1 MPVVEIP
8 DIGNIE
14 FPDTMSADDI
24 SKTIREQ
31 ILPNRGRQNAPTA
44 EPAAAEPQTP
54 RQRSGPLQS
63 PLERVATGG
72 VMGFAAPEAMMALG
86 RGLVAVPYAPAKAA
100 GYGLQAAAPLVRM
113 GGRFLGAAGGA
124 AGGLAGGVVESTTRN
139 AGASPALADMLGN
152 ITEIGT
158 GLPTGLL
165 PAGRAMR
172 ASTAP
177 REYPAATP
185 EQLRAS
191 VGGAAEDALTSA
203 QQQSQTLRRNQLRRE
218 IETRATGRA
227 PERQPTDP
235 DVMQQNARQGA
246 QLPEP
251 VNQQQITAGQ
261 DVDSQLRRLG
271 GTQLREAQRLQS
283 VEGGEAF
290 ATYRDVGE
298 RLQAVKPFADSPQ
311 GRALEAELE
320 SIIRGG
326 QGDLRTSTRDRIRIA
341 QDIKNEL
348 FPRAQ
353 PTEPVVA
360 TQDNLSDLL
369 KNSPLPLDE
378 RIRMQQDLND
388 RAAAN
393 QTLSAPQ
400 PRAVDFNVVDVKLR
414 ELRQLEANRDFTGY
428 TGVQREN
435 YGSAADSIENALKGW
450 VGESNYPRAAYAEAS
465 EPLNRFRTRLGE
477 ALTAREDIPYATGET
492 TPGMFT
498 TPQSRLRGVVFN
510 DADSVRFASEL
521 LGEQQVHRLG
531 AQHASDMLRGK
542 TAEQVTEWLNSPA
555 NAFVDAIPGL
565 RGRVNQY
572 AQRLAADEARS
583 AGMTRLQDQ
592 LRAGTQASRRDT
604 QQSRENLERASETI
618 RSAARS
624 FANAQ
629 PEQMLG
635 IWNNIKPR
643 LEGTGLFNAAEL
655 DNLERMVGRSAS
667 NVSREERVNITREI
681 GNEITRKLIG
691 KVVGGAIG
699 AETLRRI
706 LGF

>member
-1 MPVVEIP
+1 VATPQQLRTAV
-8 DIGNIE
+8 
-14 FPDTMSADDI
+14 
-24 SKTIREQ
+24 RES
-31 ILPNRGRQNAPTA
+31 GETA
-44 EPAAAEPQTP
+44 TAAALGEE
-54 RQRSGPLQS
+54 G
-63 PLERVATGG
+63 
-72 VMGFAAPEAMMALG
+72 ALG
-86 RGLVAVPYAPAKAA
+86 A
-100 GYGLQAAAPLVRM
+100 
-113 GGRFLGAAGGA
+113 
-124 AGGLAGGVVESTTRN
+124 
-139 AGASPALADMLGN
+139 
-152 ITEIGT
+152 
-158 GLPTGLL
+158 
-165 PAGRAMR
+165 
-172 ASTAP
+172 
-177 REYPAATP
+177 
-185 EQLRAS
+185 
-191 VGGAAEDALTSA
+191 
-203 QQQSQTLRRNQLRRE
+203 NQLRRE
-218 IETRATGRA
+218 MATRRLANA
-227 PERQPTDP
+227 PERQPIDP

-251 VNQQQITAGQ
+251 VNQQQIAAGQ

-271 GTQLREAQRLQS
+271 GSQLQAAQRLQN
-283 VEGGEAF
+283 VQGGEAF

-298 RLQAVKPFADSPQ
+298 RLQAEKPFANSPQ

-341 QDIKNEL
+341 QEIKSEL

-353 PTEPVVA
+353 ATEPVVA
-360 TQDNLSDLL
+360 TRDNLSDLL

-393 QTLSAPQ
+393 QALSAPQ

-521 LGEQQVHRLG
+521 LGEQQVRRLG
-531 AQHASDMLRGK
+531 VQHTSDMLRGK
-542 TAEQVTEWLNSPA
+542 TAEQVTEWLDNPA

-572 AQRLAADEARS
+572 AQRLAADEGRS
-583 AGMTRLQDQ
+583 AGMTRLQGQ
-592 LRAGTQASRRDT
+592 LRTGVDASATQTR
-604 QQSRENLERASETI
+604 QSRETLESARGTIESAVRAFE
-618 RSAARS
+618 
-624 FANAQ
+624 NAS
-629 PEQMLG
+629 PTQMASVWSRNRQKLQ
-635 IWNNIKPR
+635 
-643 LEGTGLFNAAEL
+643 ETGLFSDAEL
-655 DNLERMVGRSAS
+655 GILDRMVTRAGESADRRESAS
-667 NVSREERVNITREI
+667 MSRRVANEI
-681 GNEITRKLIG
+681 GLKLLKG
-691 KVVGGAIG
+691 ATGGAIG
-699 AETLRRI
+699 YETIRRVF
-706 LGF
+706 GGQ